1 MAENKTN
8 NTWENIS
15 KDYSK
20 LLIPNRPSQ
29 DDCRNYGLLINK
41 VLKKKNNAKIM
52 VMGATPELRR
62 ILYTYEFLQQGEVFC
77 VDVSS
82 EMYKAMS
89 DFLMKADFKEK
100 FLKRSWLDT
109 KFKNETFDLIVGD
122 EVICNINKK
131 EHNNLFQEIGRILKD
146 SGVWITRH
154 NFYTEQVKKINV
166 KKILLNLARKIYIGE
181 YCFQQAANI
190 LYPDLFYY
198 ESCVNQGNNSTISH
212 LKIMEHEYRRSF
224 KNHKFNQIIKEL
236 IAFYERNIVSMCGDY
251 KWYVLSEKESE
262 QELKNYFIIKEK
274 VYAQDY
280 PSVKCSSIYLLKKRD
295 IKVLG

>member
-1 MAENKTN
+1 MAKNRSN

-41 VLKKKNNAKIM
+41 VLKKKNYAKIM

-62 ILYTYEFLQQGEVFC
+62 ILYTYEFLRKGEVFC
-77 VDVSS
+77 LDIN
-82 EMYKAMS
+82 ETMYKAMT

-109 KFKNETFDLIVGD
+109 KFKDKTFDLIVGD

-131 EHNNLFQEIGRILKD
+131 EHSNLFKEVGRILKD

-166 KKILLNLARKIYIGE
+166 KKILLSLARKIYTGE

-190 LYPDLFYY
+190 LYTDLFYY
-198 ESCVNQGNNSTISH
+198 ESHINQDSNSTISY
-212 LKIMEHEYRRSF
+212 LKIIKREYTQSF
-224 KNHKFNQIIKEL
+224 KNHKFSRIIKKL
-236 IAFYERNIVSMCGDY
+236 IAIYENNIVSMCGDY

-262 QELKNYFIIKEK
+262 RELKDYFIIKEK

-280 PSVKCSSIYLLKKRD
+280 PSVKCSPIYLLKKRD
-295 IKVLG
+295 IKVLD